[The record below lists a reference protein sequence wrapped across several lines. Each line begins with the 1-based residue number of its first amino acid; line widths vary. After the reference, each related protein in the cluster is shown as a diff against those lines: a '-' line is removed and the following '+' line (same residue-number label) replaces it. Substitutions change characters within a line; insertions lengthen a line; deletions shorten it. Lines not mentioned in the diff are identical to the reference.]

1 MEIYEERLMAWGEWK
16 GRDGAFVSMIEARVG
31 TLLVLTGLVLT

>member
-1 MEIYEERLMAWGEWK
+1 MAWGGWK

-31 TLLVLTGLVLT
+31 ILLVLTGSLLT